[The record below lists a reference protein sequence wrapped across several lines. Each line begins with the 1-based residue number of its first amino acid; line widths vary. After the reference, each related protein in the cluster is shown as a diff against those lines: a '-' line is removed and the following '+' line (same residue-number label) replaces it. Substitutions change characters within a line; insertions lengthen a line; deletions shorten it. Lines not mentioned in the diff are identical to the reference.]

1 MRSAT
6 MHARAV
12 EDAIEGL
19 AHIRLIER
27 RARDRREHPVRK
39 RSTDGE
45 PGGAL
50 SASPQP
56 ERGGQLMRQVH
67 ASSLMILWRRQD
79 AAYEVLLHLHEAPL
93 PIEITPLE
101 GEEFTGAHTSAQ
113 AAEQPWAPFGK
124 PPPRDGN
131 HVRGF
136 VAGEGIDDR
145 FGIVGAPQI
154 PAEAERRI
162 RRQQFILSVRAMPRT
177 VVALSPFARHC
188 VTSSRQ
194 SARRSEP
201 T

>member
-19 AHIRLIER
+19 APIRLIER

-113 AAEQPWAPFGK
+113 AAEQPWHHS
-124 PPPRDGN
+124 GN
-131 HVRGF
+131 
-136 VAGEGIDDR
+136 
-145 FGIVGAPQI
+145 
-154 PAEAERRI
+154 RRH
-162 RRQQFILSVRAMPRT
+162 AT
-177 VVALSPFARHC
+177 ATTCAA
-188 VTSSRQ
+188 SSRVNGSMTGSGS
-194 SARRSEP
+194 SALRRYRPRRSAGFAGSSSS
-201 T
+201 